1 MFERGVEVESP
12 VTPEGREFTQTLKL
26 AAVAVVCAVLTA
38 TLVIGAGEALLRQ
51 SRSAGSTPPLLTQA
65 AN

>member
-1 MFERGVEVESP
+1 M
-12 VTPEGREFTQTLKL
+12 TPEGREFTQTLKL

>member
-38 TLVIGAGEALLRQ
+38 TLVIR
-51 SRSAGSTPPLLTQA
+51 LTLVI
-65 AN
+65 